1 MPQYDEALI
10 QRMLEVSGTKNVTE
24 LAGRMGVTPA
34 AFTGYK
40 KRGTIPARLLFRFSE
55 SLGVSIDWLC
65 TGAGSPKQGTFDRPP
80 AEVGVV
86 VPEEAGRELREWYRA
101 VPVLADRVA
110 AGPPRLIAEGDF
122 VGHVLI
128 EARWAKAGSLSL
140 RVRGDSMIPQFREGD
155 LIGVSPWKDDPRLL
169 RRKFVVAWLPDD
181 GMTLKRLN
189 LGQTHLVLESLNP
202 AYANIYIDLREAGMI
217 SLWRVDWWFGRQ
229 Q

>member
-1 MPQYDEALI
+1 MPQYDAALI
-10 QRMLEVSGTKNVTE
+10 QRMLEVSGAKNITE
-24 LAGRMGVTPA
+24 LARHMEVTPA

-40 KRGTIPARLLFRFSE
+40 KRGAIPARLLFRFSE
-55 SLGVSIDWLC
+55 RFGVSMDWLS
-65 TGAGSPKQGTFDRPP
+65 TGAGSPRQGTFDRPP
-80 AEVGVV
+80 SEVRVV

-110 AGPPRLIAEGDF
+110 AGTPRLITEEDF

-155 LIGVSPWKDDPRLL
+155 LVGASPWKGDPRLL

-181 GMTLKRLN
+181 GMTLKQLN
-189 LGQTHLVLESLNP
+189 LDQTHLILEPLNP
-202 AYANIYIDLREAGMI
+202 AYANMYIDLREAGRI